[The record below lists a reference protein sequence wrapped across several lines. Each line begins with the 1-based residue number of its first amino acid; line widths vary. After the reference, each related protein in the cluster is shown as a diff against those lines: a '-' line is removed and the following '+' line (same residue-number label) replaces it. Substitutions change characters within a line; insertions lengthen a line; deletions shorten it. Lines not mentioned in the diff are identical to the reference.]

1 MFRCTLLHVTQQE
14 NPIASLAVGTTRVEL
29 QHLAVEQVF
38 EK

>member
-1 MFRCTLLHVTQQE
+1 MFRRTVIQVTQQE
-14 NPIASLAVGTTRVEL
+14 NPIASLVVKTTRVEL